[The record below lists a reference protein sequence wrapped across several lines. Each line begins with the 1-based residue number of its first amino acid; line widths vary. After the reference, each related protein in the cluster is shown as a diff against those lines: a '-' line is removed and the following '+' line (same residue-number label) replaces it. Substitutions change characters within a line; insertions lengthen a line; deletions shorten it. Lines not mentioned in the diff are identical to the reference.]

1 MINKVAVAAFHLS
14 PLVPFYLGYRYVG
27 IAMILL
33 VGLAY
38 MKTKKLTAEL
48 QEKRDQNAPLRDI
61 RPLERTRNFWRQL
74 TFLPNPD
81 S

>member
-1 MINKVAVAAFHLS
+1 MVNKVAVAAFHLS
-14 PLVPFYLGYRYVG
+14 PFVPFYLGYRYVG